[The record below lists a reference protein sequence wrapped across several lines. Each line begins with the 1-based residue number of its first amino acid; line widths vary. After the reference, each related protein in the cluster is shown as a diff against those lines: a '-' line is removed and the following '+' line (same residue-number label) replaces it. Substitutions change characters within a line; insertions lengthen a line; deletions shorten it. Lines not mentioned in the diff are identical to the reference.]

1 MKMLH
6 LQYFKALAEN
16 EHLFRTANELY
27 ISPSALSASI
37 SRLETDLGVRL
48 FDRVGRNIQLNE
60 DGKKFYYHVKRVFD
74 ELDLARMELKQS
86 GEHKMPS
93 LNVATSTHVLW
104 EEPFAEYVQRNPG
117 IAFTSRTVPLERL
130 ACGEQMMRYDFII
143 TALSDIPS
151 SEYEYEVLI
160 PNDRPILAVYEG
172 HPLANRKEISLS
184 EAKNEAFVALSKG
197 FSSRQYFDVMCELA
211 GFTPNIVAEG
221 DYALR
226 TRLVKDHVGITLT
239 TLMGAKSLLL
249 RGLKFIEVVEP
260 VNYRIQSIFWKKMCD
275 LSPQAKAF
283 KAFLIAY
290 YRNYE
295 LTLP

>member
-60 DGKKFYYHVKRVFD
+60 DGKKFYYHVKRVLD

-104 EEPFAEYVQRNPG
+104 EEPFAEYVQ
-117 IAFTSRTVPLERL
+117 
-130 ACGEQMMRYDFII
+130 
-143 TALSDIPS
+143 
-151 SEYEYEVLI
+151 
-160 PNDRPILAVYEG
+160 
-172 HPLANRKEISLS
+172 
-184 EAKNEAFVALSKG
+184 
-197 FSSRQYFDVMCELA
+197 
-211 GFTPNIVAEG
+211 
-221 DYALR
+221 
-226 TRLVKDHVGITLT
+226 
-239 TLMGAKSLLL
+239 
-249 RGLKFIEVVEP
+249 
-260 VNYRIQSIFWKKMCD
+260 
-275 LSPQAKAF
+275 
-283 KAFLIAY
+283 
-290 YRNYE
+290 
-295 LTLP
+295 